1 VHCFSVS
8 IALLNNLLEYSQ
20 YRTELSAML
29 SATCSKVNTGS
40 QILFWHSFDLTGY
53 ILKENI
59 ILSTW
64 KYVKMIII
72 FFNLWIFINL
82 REYPKLV
89 LW

>member
-1 VHCFSVS
+1 
-8 IALLNNLLEYSQ
+8 
-20 YRTELSAML
+20 ML